1 VTSASTKDVWA
12 SGYEGNVNNMNF
24 AKPYLLHWN
33 GTRWT
38 LVLAPNLGGEGSLLR
53 AITALAAGDVWA
65 VGQTQQL
72 NGSILS
78 LTEHFNGTAWTV
90 VQSPDPGRV
99 GNLFNNSLDSVSSP
113 GGRVV
118 FALGAQEI
126 KGQCCLRT
134 LALETSQG

>member
-1 VTSASTKDVWA
+1 
-12 SGYEGNVNNMNF
+12 
-24 AKPYLLHWN
+24 
-33 GTRWT
+33 
-38 LVLAPNLGGEGSLLR
+38 
-53 AITALAAGDVWA
+53 
-65 VGQTQQL
+65 
-72 NGSILS
+72 
-78 LTEHFNGTAWTV
+78 V
-90 VQSPDPGRV
+90 VPSPDPGRV